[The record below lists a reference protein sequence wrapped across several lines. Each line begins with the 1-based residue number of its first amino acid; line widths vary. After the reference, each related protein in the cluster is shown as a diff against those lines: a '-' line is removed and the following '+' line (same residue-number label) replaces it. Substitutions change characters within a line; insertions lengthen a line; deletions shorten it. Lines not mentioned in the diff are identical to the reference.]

1 MFMMSFYRIP
11 KGVLEKIDYYRST
24 FLDFASNVMDR
35 KRNIDRLGGISSAN
49 LRLYG
54 ARYY

>member
-11 KGVLEKIDYYRST
+11 KGVLEKIDYYRSR